1 MKVRWMQILILL
13 AGSTVLSFGQNAL
26 HERFKEIAGR
36 VDGRVGV
43 YALVLETGDTASF
56 NGDQRFPMQSVY
68 KFPIAMAVLDMVD
81 KGKYSLDQTIRIPR
95 AEIPA
100 RGYSPIREKYPKG
113 DVSISLAELLRATVG
128 ESDNTGCDVLL
139 RMTGGT
145 KKADGY
151 IRSLGVKGIAIA
163 TTEKEQQVADQTI
176 QYRNW
181 ATPRAM
187 TELLK
192 IFYTGGALSD
202 TSRALLVKMMIE
214 STTGPKRLKGL
225 LPAGTVVAHKTG
237 TSSTENGLTPATND
251 AGIITLPNGQHA
263 AITVFISDSR
273 AGQADREAAIAAI
286 ARAVWDRWAR

>member
-1 MKVRWMQILILL
+1 MLL
-13 AGSTVLSFGQNAL
+13 AGASALSFGQTSL
-26 HERFKEIAGR
+26 HERFREIARG
-36 VDGRVGV
+36 VDGTVGV
-43 YALVLETGDTASF
+43 HAMVLETGDTASY
-56 NGDQRFPMQSVY
+56 NGDLKFPMQSVY
-68 KFPIAMAVLDMVD
+68 KFPIAMAVLDLVD
-81 KGKYSLDQTIRIPR
+81 KGKYSLDRKIRISR
-95 AEIPA
+95 TDIPD

-113 DVSISLAELLRATVG
+113 DVSIPLAELLSLTVG

-139 RMTGGT
+139 GMAGGP

-181 ATPRAM
+181 ATPRSM

-192 IFYTGGALSD
+192 VFHTRGALSD
-202 TSRALLVKMMIE
+202 TSTAALMKMMVE

-237 TSSTENGLTPATND
+237 TSSTENGLTAATND
-251 AGIITLPNGQHA
+251 AGIITLPNGRHA
-263 AITVFISDSR
+263 AITVFVSDSH
-273 AGQADREAAIAAI
+273 ASQADREAAIAAI
-286 ARAVWDRWAR
+286 AKAVWDRWAQ